1 MMTLSDELLVQEPM
15 YLATPSQK
23 TFLQWFDAALGLL
36 SVSTLLL
43 VGHLVKTQSNISWQ
57 GLIVTSLAMVSLFI
71 YVLHTFL
78 ASNSISERML
88 LRYQEVIQGGIG
100 TAAADEIIGSITGLD
115 DFPPIEIVALLILK
129 VTIILIDTRFDTYTQ
144 SVL

>member
-1 MMTLSDELLVQEPM
+1 MMTLSDELLAQEPM

-57 GLIVTSLAMVSLFI
+57 GLIVTSLAMVSLFV

-100 TAAADEIIGSITGLD
+100 TAAADEIIGSIKGLD

-129 VTIILIDTRFDTYTQ
+129 VTIILIDTRFDT
-144 SVL
+144 